1 MHPED
6 EPGSPADSATPAPT
20 GGQAAAASETGGA
33 SATPMAPEAGGGGEG
48 VPQKRR
54 RQRRRGRGGKT
65 RGEAKGAPR
74 TEVPAAIP
82 VDSTVLEGARP
93 VAERADA
100 DDFKLQK
107 LLAEAGLGSRRDM
120 EEAIASGRVS
130 VNGKI
135 ATIGTRIQR
144 RDIVRFDGKPIKMRT
159 GRETPEVMLY
169 HKPVGEIVSHDDP
182 EGRTTVFEKLPA
194 PRSGKWIAVG
204 RLDFNTE
211 GLLLLTNSGDL
222 ANRLMHP
229 RYEIEREYSVRVMG
243 ELTDDQTDQL
253 LDGVNLDDG
262 PARFMKLDE
271 GEFSDEGTGVN
282 RWYRVMIREGRN
294 REVRRMFEAV
304 GVTVSRLIRTR
315 FGPIALPRMLKRGQF
330 RPLTADEIKEL
341 VKGAPV
347 EAQSPRPAGGRSFGG
362 PPAMAQVPGRA
373 AAGSRK
379 RGKRGPSRGIQPDA
393 SGAGSVPGTGG
404 IRSRSSRKGK
414 TRPGVRLDPQGNP
427 IEGARAPAE
436 PGNRGRRVKPGMKK
450 GPGLGKA
457 ARGGRGKPEPGS
469 LTLDGRRAGRPRSR
483 ADEVMPAP
491 KKMPIII
498 HRRSKLKIMPES
510 GGSDGS

>member
-6 EPGSPADSATPAPT
+6 EPDTPEHSDTSAPT
-20 GGQAAAASETGGA
+20 GAPSGAATD
-33 SATPMAPEAGGGGEG
+33 GGGESAKPEAQELDAAGNG

-54 RQRRRGRGGKT
+54 RQRRRGRGGKA
-65 RGEAKGAPR
+65 RGESKGTPR
-74 TEVPAAIP
+74 PDVPAAVSAGGRAP
-82 VDSTVLEGARP
+82 EVMPP
-93 VAERADA
+93 VAERAGG

-120 EEAIASGRVS
+120 EEVIASGRVS

-169 HKPVGEIVSHDDP
+169 HKPTGEIVSHDDP

-194 PRSGKWIAVG
+194 PQSGKWIAVG

-315 FGPIALPRMLKRGQF
+315 FGPISLPRMLQRGQC
-330 RPLTADEIKEL
+330 RPLTADEVKEL
-341 VKGAPV
+341 LKGAPV
-347 EAQSPRPAGGRSFGG
+347 ESQGAKPAGARPSGG
-362 PPAMAQVPGRA
+362 AGAAQEAPGRRG
-373 AAGSRK
+373 AGNRK
-379 RGKRGPSRGIQPDA
+379 RGKRGPLRGAPPEA
-393 SGAGSVPGTGG
+393 SGAPVVPGIGT
-404 IRSRSSRKGK
+404 SRGRPSRKGK
-414 TRPGVRLDPQGNP
+414 GRPGLRLDPQGNP
-427 IEGARAPAE
+427 IEGGRAPFE
-436 PGNRGRRVKPGMKK
+436 PGNRVRRAKPGMKK

-457 ARGGRGKPEPGS
+457 VRGRRGKPEPGS

-510 GGSDGS
+510 GGGEGT

>member
-6 EPGSPADSATPAPT
+6 EPGSPADSGTPAPT
-20 GGQAAAASETGGA
+20 GGQVAAASETDGA
-33 SATPMAPEAGGGGEG
+33 GATSTAPEAGGGVEG

-74 TEVPAAIP
+74 VDVPAAIP
-82 VDSTVLEGARP
+82 ADGTVSEAARP

-330 RPLTADEIKEL
+330 RPLTADEIK
-341 VKGAPV
+341 
-347 EAQSPRPAGGRSFGG
+347 
-362 PPAMAQVPGRA
+362 
-373 AAGSRK
+373 
-379 RGKRGPSRGIQPDA
+379 
-393 SGAGSVPGTGG
+393 
-404 IRSRSSRKGK
+404 
-414 TRPGVRLDPQGNP
+414 
-427 IEGARAPAE
+427 
-436 PGNRGRRVKPGMKK
+436 
-450 GPGLGKA
+450 
-457 ARGGRGKPEPGS
+457 
-469 LTLDGRRAGRPRSR
+469 
-483 ADEVMPAP
+483 
-491 KKMPIII
+491 
-498 HRRSKLKIMPES
+498 
-510 GGSDGS
+510 

>member
-6 EPGSPADSATPAPT
+6 ESGSPVVSATPQKDGPI
-20 GGQAAAASETGGA
+20 A
-33 SATPMAPEAGGGGEG
+33 SASVAGDPAGVVEAPEAGGVGEAI
-48 VPQKRR
+48 PQKRR
-54 RQRRRGRGGKT
+54 RQRRRGRGGRA
-65 RGEAKGAPR
+65 RGDAKGAPR
-74 TEVPAAIP
+74 TDGAAVAPAESVASDDVRP
-82 VDSTVLEGARP
+82 TV
-93 VAERADA
+93 ERADS

-159 GRETPEVMLY
+159 GREMPEVMLY
-169 HKPVGEIVSHDDP
+169 HKPTGEIVSHDDP

-194 PRSGKWIAVG
+194 PRSGKWIAIG

-222 ANRLMHP
+222 ANRMMHP

-271 GEFSDEGTGVN
+271 GEFSDEGPGVN

-341 VKGAPV
+341 LKGAPV
-347 EAQSPRPAGGRSFGG
+347 EAQSNKSAGGRTFSGTPG
-362 PPAMAQVPGRA
+362 LPSLPGRA
-373 AAGSRK
+373 APGSRK
-379 RGKRGPSRGIQPDA
+379 RGKRGPSRGMQTDGIA
-393 SGAGSVPGTGG
+393 SSTAPGTGVARG
-404 IRSRSSRKGK
+404 RGNRKGK
-414 TRPGVRLDPQGNP
+414 IRPVVRLDPQGNP
-427 IEGARAPAE
+427 IEGGRAAAE
-436 PGNRGRRVKPGMKK
+436 LGKRGRRVKPGMKK
-450 GPGLGKA
+450 GAGPGKA
-457 ARGGRGKPEPGS
+457 GRGRRGKPEPGS

-510 GGSDGS
+510 GGSEGT